1 MLLHIVYSAFVWT
14 MKAKVI
20 SDAQRT
26 SLIIIHHAAAVGFAG
41 GAQSTKPTDWW
52 GKNTRQLWTVSRNE
66 PLEPNGGLHRPQTIG
81 RSRQE
86 RGLECLKLLSTV
98 PADEPQR
105 DRVTIKPLWLSM
117 AKTLECRVCSSLRLL
132 DSSAEETV
140 RYHYFGGSDVR
151 IEGPHYRQLGL
162 QTNTKEACKCEG
174 RFRLLNLPSPFC
186 LFRV

>member
-81 RSRQE
+81 RSIQE

-105 DRVTIKPLWLSM
+105 DRVTIKPLWLSIWQKRSNV
-117 AKTLECRVCSSLRLL
+117 ASVLSVSSTLLPKKLSEIKTLGDRMYESKGLITANL
-132 DSSAEETV
+132 DSRPIRKKHASAK
-140 RYHYFGGSDVR
+140 GD
-151 IEGPHYRQLGL
+151 
-162 QTNTKEACKCEG
+162 
-174 RFRLLNLPSPFC
+174 LNY
-186 LFRV
+186 